1 MLHFIRMQTKDLK
14 KVLERISTW
23 PKDAQQEALQSLQI
37 IEEDFVPD
45 AELAADLARADAQ
58 IRRGEGTPQ
67 EEVFE
72 RLGL

>member
-1 MLHFIRMQTKDLK
+1 
-14 KVLERISTW
+14 V
-23 PKDAQQEALQSLQI
+23 AQEEALQSLRV
-37 IEEDFVPD
+37 IEEDFVVD
-45 AELAADLARADAQ
+45 GQLARDLSRADEE